1 MSNNTTKTEMVV
13 EMKLSYKEE
22 NAGEGRSLRSRRVMN
37 YTINEKTAIKK
48 KIKSCREVPL
58 EIKMEK
64 GNNLRI
70 FCSTTAFE
78 NIRKIIIETVAS
90 NYVLEMTENKDISER
105 VIIETIKTKERNARR
120 ALPIFVINIYRTTS
134 TLLINGPQVQR
145 FSQEILP
152 VLQSW
157 ADQNEKEIDLCDQP
171 LEKMLRKV
179 YPGRQRECSNS
190 SQHDID
196 NKIKGVNDHN
206 GETQEEENV
215 TQYDREAENETQE
228 CDFKIH
234 EHNRNDEEHEQIKEN
249 TRIEKEK
256 VAEPENNNEEEIEKN
271 EKIFMVES
279 QSEDYEKK
287 AEVVGKADNEE
298 QATKEQTINK
308 NMILNKDANIESTK
322 SEGEAK
328 IEDEQYGKP
337 NPQCQKHEKV
347 IADKTKTKEME
358 KENQGDKTA
367 EEDQNHKN
375 TSKKSKLERKHF
387 KLYQEN
393 LEDKKIEHNLKE
405 EEQTGNQ
412 KQVKGDDTE
421 RNIETSSQMTKQKEI
436 TLRKNDERERNTGKT
451 KPQKVTEGSEKE
463 ICMGCN
469 KYVET
474 GVQCGG
480 CYRWYHYKCEGT
492 TEKEIKKLYPEE
504 THYICKKDQN
514 SELTIKR
521 KNQYELK
528 QKEVETIKR
537 INEKTMKEKE
547 EIKGQFDR
555 LKEQHQ
561 KDKLKQQQK
570 ENEITKISQE
580 KKILEAVVKTLG
592 NCDRIKINHAS
603 DKDQ

>member
-13 EMKLSYKEE
+13 EMKSSYKEK
-22 NAGEGRSLRSRRVMN
+22 NAGEGRSLRSRRVN
-37 YTINEKTAIKK
+37 YAINEKTAMKK
-48 KIKSCREVPL
+48 KIKSCSTEVPL

-90 NYVLEMTENKDISER
+90 NYVLEMTENKDISDR

-145 FSQEILP
+145 FVQEILP

-157 ADQNEKEIDLCDQP
+157 ADQNEKEIDICDQH

-179 YPGRQRECSNS
+179 YPGRQMECSNS
-190 SQHDID
+190 SQHETDH
-196 NKIKGVNDHN
+196 KIKGVNNHN
-206 GETQEEENV
+206 GETQEEETV
-215 TQYDREAENETQE
+215 TQDDRKAENETQE

-234 EHNRNDEEHEQIKEN
+234 EHNRNDKEHEQIKEN
-249 TRIEKEK
+249 SRIEKEK

-279 QSEDYEKK
+279 QSEDYGKK

-308 NMILNKDANIESTK
+308 NMILNKDAKIESTR

-328 IEDEQYGKP
+328 IEDELYGKP
-337 NPQCQKHEKV
+337 NQQCQKHEKV
-347 IADKTKTKEME
+347 IADKPKTKEME

-367 EEDQNHKN
+367 EEDKSHKN
-375 TSKKSKLERKHF
+375 TSKKSELETKHF

-393 LEDKKIEHNLKE
+393 LKDKKIEHNLKE

-412 KQVKGDDTE
+412 KLERDDTE

-436 TLRKNDERERNTGKT
+436 TLRKNDERERNTGKI
-451 KPQKVTEGSEKE
+451 KPQNVTEGSEKRD
-463 ICMGCN
+463 MHG
-469 KYVET
+469 
-474 GVQCGG
+474 
-480 CYRWYHYKCEGT
+480 
-492 TEKEIKKLYPEE
+492 L
-504 THYICKKDQN
+504 
-514 SELTIKR
+514 
-521 KNQYELK
+521 
-528 QKEVETIKR
+528 
-537 INEKTMKEKE
+537 
-547 EIKGQFDR
+547 
-555 LKEQHQ
+555 
-561 KDKLKQQQK
+561 
-570 ENEITKISQE
+570 
-580 KKILEAVVKTLG
+580 
-592 NCDRIKINHAS
+592 
-603 DKDQ
+603 